1 MLALT
6 IILGAAAAFAFFGW
20 WRDNVNTQAVRIQA
34 KNEAMAVEIER
45 IRTSNELRRRI
56 AEARRL
62 LSDKRCHGRID
73 ATRGA
78 RESERDRWMEATK

>member
-20 WRDNVNTQAVRIQA
+20 WRDAKAFSRQRGMLEYNLVEASEDQA
-34 KNEAMAVEIER
+34 KAGRA
-45 IRTSNELRRRI
+45 L

-78 RESERDRWMEATK
+78 WESERDRWIEVTK